1 MRYAMLGRSGLVVS
15 RLALGAM
22 TFTGGNR
29 SMPSINKVDLPLA
42 DRLVGRAIEAG
53 INLFDTADV
62 YDAGQSEEVLGAV
75 LKPHRNEVL
84 IATKC
89 GIRSGTALIHSGL
102 SARHIHASVDASLRR
117 LDTSWIDLLIVHRVD
132 PLTPLEETLA
142 ALDAVVSAGK
152 VRYIGYSNWPAWR
165 VATAVEM
172 QRANGWARFI
182 NGQVHYSAMIRD
194 RRARYDSD
202 DGASRPR
209 SNRLEPARIRLP
221 DWTDYARKSRVER
234 ASLHRPNLRIRPR
247 SRLCASR
254 GATQHCRR
262 AWKNTL
268 AGRACLVAGEACGIE
283 HSAGHVQDR
292 AAQR

>member
-89 GIRSGTALIHSGL
+89 GIRSGAALIHSGL

-117 LDTSWIDLLIVHRVD
+117 LDTSWIDLFIVHRVD

-152 VRYIGYSNWPAWR
+152 VRYIGYSN
-165 VATAVEM
+165 
-172 QRANGWARFI
+172 
-182 NGQVHYSAMIRD
+182 
-194 RRARYDSD
+194 
-202 DGASRPR
+202 
-209 SNRLEPARIRLP
+209 
-221 DWTDYARKSRVER
+221 
-234 ASLHRPNLRIRPR
+234 
-247 SRLCASR
+247 
-254 GATQHCRR
+254 
-262 AWKNTL
+262 
-268 AGRACLVAGEACGIE
+268 
-283 HSAGHVQDR
+283 
-292 AAQR
+292 